1 MNITQLAIDKNRIT
15 LVLVCLLLSAGCLA
29 YINLPKAQDP
39 GFTIRTVA
47 ITTQFPGASPERVEQ
62 LVTDQIEKKA
72 QEMPEVDFI
81 TSDSRTGIS
90 IVKVN
95 FLESYTEMRPIFDSL
110 RRKVEDVEQDLPD
123 GIRGPFIND
132 EFGDVFGSVYSLTG
146 EGYTYAELEDVAE
159 EIRDRLLKVREVA
172 KVDIYGQQEEVVF
185 VEYNNSRLT
194 ELGLSPKALTGVLSS
209 VNIVSSG
216 GNVLSGR
223 ERIVLEPTG
232 NFESVEQLR
241 RTVIQL
247 PTGEAVYLG
256 DIAEVYRAYQDPP
269 KSISRVNGERS
280 LVLAISMREGGDITK
295 LGDLLTELVP
305 RIEASY
311 PLGIEMR
318 PVWFQSDLVKANI
331 DDFLTNLFQAIGIV
345 IIVMVLFLGL
355 RTGLVVATLIPGS
368 MIITF
373 YLMQSFGI
381 TINQISLAALII
393 SLGLLVDNAIVMVES
408 VLIKRET
415 GMPAVEAAVKSGSEL
430 MLPLLI
436 SSLTTT
442 AAFMPIALA
451 ESAIGEYTADIFYVV
466 SLTLLTSWLLA
477 MTFIPM
483 LTTVTLRVK
492 PKAADNEEIFDGRW
506 YRLYRNIL
514 VAALR
519 HRLLFLIGVAG
530 IFAFS
535 IYGMR
540 WVPQVFVA
548 PSEDPVFTGKL
559 EMPLGT
565 SIEESQAVTASIDD
579 YIRET
584 FHQPGPNNNDQ
595 SGEPPDILTWL
606 LFIGEGGPRFTLA
619 LDPPNSNP
627 ANSFLIA
634 KTSTGEAVDR
644 IIAGVEDF
652 IRREHP
658 DLQHQLA
665 RLENGPAV
673 GYPIQ
678 VRLRGPDY
686 DQLYEIAGEITDL
699 LYAQPGVQSVK
710 NSWGLKT
717 KKLVVDIDQERAL
730 SAGVTSDDV
739 AFSLNT
745 SLAGIDMTEYREG
758 TSLIPVTLRSVA
770 ADRQDIGKLD
780 GLTIYSQSGQTV
792 PLKQVA
798 DVELTFEPGIIERR
812 DRERTMTL
820 LVTLKDGVTAA
831 EVNAV
836 FSEQL
841 RESSASWPEDYGYEE
856 GGESESSDEANAS
869 IGAKLPIAFMAIVLL
884 LVAQFNSIRRPIIIL
899 TTIPLGIIGVTFGL
913 LVAKSSFGFF
923 TLLGL
928 ISLAGII
935 INNAIVLLD
944 RINIEITE
952 LGKKPKQA
960 VVDAC
965 QQRLRPILLTTA
977 TTVLGMI
984 PLWLGGTAMFRPM
997 AVTIIFGL
1005 AFATMLTL
1013 LVVPVLYALFFRVS
1027 FKGS

>member
-15 LVLVCLLLSAGCLA
+15 LVLVCLLLASGGLA

-146 EGYTYAELEDVAE
+146 EGYSYAELEDVAD
-159 EIRDRLLKVREVA
+159 EIRDRLLKVREIA

-216 GNVLSGR
+216 GNVVSGR

-247 PTGEAVYLG
+247 PTGAAVYLG

-269 KSISRVNGERS
+269 KSIARVNGERS

-311 PLGIEMR
+311 PLGIELR

-345 IIVMVLFLGL
+345 ILVMVLFLGL

-373 YLMQSFGI
+373 YLMESFGI

-415 GMPAVEAAVKSGSEL
+415 GMPAVEAAVKSGQEL

-492 PKAADNEEIFDGRW
+492 QKAADKEEIFDGRW
-506 YRLYRNIL
+506 YRFYRRLL
-514 VAALR
+514 VTALR

-530 IFAFS
+530 LFAFS
-535 IYGMR
+535 IVGMG

-565 SIEESQAVTASIDD
+565 SIEESQAVTASIDR

-584 FHQPGPNNNDQ
+584 FHQGSDD
-595 SGEPPDILTWL
+595 EPPDILTWL

-619 LDPPNSNP
+619 LDPPSSNP
-627 ANSFLIA
+627 ASSFLIA

-644 IIAGVEDF
+644 IITGVEDF

-658 DLQHQLA
+658 DLQHQLS
-665 RLENGPAV
+665 RLENGPPV

-678 VRLRGPDY
+678 VRLHGPDY
-686 DQLYEIAGEITDL
+686 DQLYEIAGETTDL

-717 KKLVVDIDQERAL
+717 KKLVVEVDQERAL
-730 SAGVTSDDV
+730 AAGVTSNDV

-780 GLTIYSQSGQTV
+780 GLTIYSQSGKTV

-820 LVTLKDGVTAA
+820 LVTLKEGVTAA

-836 FSEQL
+836 FSGRL
-841 RESSASWPEDYGYEE
+841 KESSAAWPKDFGYEE

-869 IGAKLPIAFMAIVLL
+869 IGAKLPIAFMVIVLL

-899 TTIPLGIIGVTFGL
+899 TTIPLGLIGVTFGL

-952 LGKKPKQA
+952 LGKEPKQA

-977 TTVLGMI
+977 TTVLGMV

-1027 FKGS
+1027 FKDS